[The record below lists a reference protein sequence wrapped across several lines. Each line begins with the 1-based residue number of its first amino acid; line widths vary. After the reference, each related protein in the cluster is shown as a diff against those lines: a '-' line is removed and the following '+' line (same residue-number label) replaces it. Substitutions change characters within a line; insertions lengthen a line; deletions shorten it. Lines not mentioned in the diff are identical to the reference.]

1 MPPSTYA
8 QRNNVSLSEPLC
20 RPFHRE
26 ERGCR
31 ETSRRHVN
39 KPCSCVLQAVWLCTG
54 ALELSVVYCNFN
66 CCYICWSRVLHSCMC
81 TLYTHNTNALSVYTS
96 ACTYVCTFPFSASLH
111 RLKTKRILV
120 PAMLQNRW
128 QSLQPTD
135 SHRSFTQAS
144 MDRERHQG
152 GSFAGRL
159 LETLRCT
166 TAWVSYTGVV

>member
-1 MPPSTYA
+1 MCVHVYGEVGVGFRTRMPPSTYA

-66 CCYICWSRVLHSCMC
+66 CCYIYVGLVYCIHVCALCTHTTQTHFLFTHQPVRMYVLFHS
-81 TLYTHNTNALSVYTS
+81 L
-96 ACTYVCTFPFSASLH
+96 LH
-111 RLKTKRILV
+111 CI
-120 PAMLQNRW
+120 
-128 QSLQPTD
+128 
-135 SHRSFTQAS
+135 
-144 MDRERHQG
+144 G
-152 GSFAGRL
+152 
-159 LETLRCT
+159 
-166 TAWVSYTGVV
+166 